1 MKKLS
6 EYRDEDALDLLA
18 DLIEPA
24 ETIFSD
30 KDVQSANSKSMW
42 KAVKVAIK
50 KHKKEV
56 MEIMA
61 ILDGAPVEDLH
72 INVLSLPIKVMEVIS
87 DKDLVNF
94 FVSQGQNMESTS
106 SGSVTENTSE
116 EA

>member
-6 EYRDEDALDLLA
+6 EYKDEEALDLLA
-18 DLIEPA
+18 DLLEPA

-61 ILDGAPVEDLH
+61 TLDGVPVEDLH

-94 FVSQGQNMESTS
+94 FVSQSQNMESTS

>member
-6 EYRDEDALDLLA
+6 EYRDEDALELLA

-30 KDVQSANSKSMW
+30 KDVQSANSESMW

-61 ILDGAPVEDLH
+61 ILDGIPVEELH

-94 FVSQGQNMESTS
+94 FVLQSQNMESTS
-106 SGSVTENTSE
+106 SGSVTENISV

>member
-6 EYRDEDALDLLA
+6 EYKDGEALDLLA

-24 ETIFSD
+24 EAIFSD
-30 KDVQSANSKSMW
+30 KDVQNANSESMW

-56 MEIMA
+56 MNIMA
-61 ILDGAPVEDLH
+61 ILDGVPVEDLH

-94 FVSQGQNMESTS
+94 FVLQGQNMESTS
-106 SGSVTENTSE
+106 SGSVMENTSG

>member
-6 EYRDEDALDLLA
+6 EYRDEDALELLA

-30 KDVQSANSKSMW
+30 KDVQSANSESMW

-61 ILDGAPVEDLH
+61 ILDGTPVEDLH

>member
-6 EYRDEDALDLLA
+6 EYKDEEALDLLA
-18 DLIEPA
+18 DLIEPSEA
-24 ETIFSD
+24 VFGD
-30 KDVQSANSKSMW
+30 KDVLNAYGDSMW

-61 ILDGAPVEDLH
+61 ILDGIPVEDLH

-94 FVSQGQNMESTS
+94 FVSQSQNMESTS

>member
-6 EYRDEDALDLLA
+6 EYRDEEALDLLA
-18 DLIEPA
+18 DLLEPA

-61 ILDGAPVEDLH
+61 TLDGVPVEDLH

>member
-1 MKKLS
+1 MKKIS
-6 EYRDEDALDLLA
+6 EYKDEEALDILA

-61 ILDGAPVEDLH
+61 ILDGVPVEDLH

-94 FVSQGQNMESTS
+94 FVLQGQNMESTS
-106 SGSVTENTSE
+106 SGSVMENTIG